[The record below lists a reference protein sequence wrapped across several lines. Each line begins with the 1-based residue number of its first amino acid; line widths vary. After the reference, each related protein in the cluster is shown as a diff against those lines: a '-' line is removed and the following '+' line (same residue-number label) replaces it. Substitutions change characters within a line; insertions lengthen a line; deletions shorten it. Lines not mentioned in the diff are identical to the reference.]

1 MTLKSALKNK
11 KIAEVRQII
20 KEMPIFDIAKLIEG
34 LDINQR
40 LLFFRVLKTSRS
52 AEIFS
57 QLDFEIQE
65 ELIQNFSDAES
76 NSILEYLYADDIAD
90 LIEELPANISNKI
103 LANTPKEKRQ
113 EINKILK
120 YSDEQTGSIM
130 STDIVDLKQS

>member
-57 QLDFEIQE
+57 QLDIEIQE